1 MGKNKIM
8 NNKNKGGVGNL
19 SLSYEDIQ
27 GKKKLQK
34 DLAAIKI
41 QYAEIKNQM
50 SVMFDRKSQ
59 IEMLIK

>member
-8 NNKNKGGVGNL
+8 NNKNKGRAGNL
-19 SLSYEDIQ
+19 SLSYENFEEIENIQ

-41 QYAEIKNQM
+41 QYAEMKSQM
-50 SVMFDRKSQ
+50 GVMF
-59 IEMLIK
+59 